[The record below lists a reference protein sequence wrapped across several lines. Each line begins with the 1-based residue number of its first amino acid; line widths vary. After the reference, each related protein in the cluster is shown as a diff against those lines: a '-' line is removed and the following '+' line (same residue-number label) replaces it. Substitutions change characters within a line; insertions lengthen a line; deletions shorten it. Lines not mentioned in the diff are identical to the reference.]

1 MKLVYS
7 SLHYFKIW
15 AMGSC
20 FEYIFIN
27 HNLNIKDYHS
37 KDSAKYLLQSI
48 FTAGSGTWPSSPYEC

>member
-27 HNLNIKDYHS
+27 HNLNIKDYHR
-37 KDSAKYLLQSI
+37 KDSAKYLL
-48 FTAGSGTWPSSPYEC
+48 